1 MTDSEL
7 LKMVEQLNEAR
18 HNDDHHGAARS
29 GIVGEANL
37 KMILEERG
45 IPLLRIQDEFKEY
58 YNTLTKDQ
66 AENIW
71 REKMRL
77 TCPWQP
83 ECCYIPD
90 GWIPTTDTTV
100 EIKYGTKQGTTEEK
114 VFLDLEKIRDGA
126 YPKNLTYIFWGTP
139 EKFRSSGRCFA
150 QIFADK
156 CRQENLPVE
165 VIFATRNNG
174 AELNKWLEK
183 QANKS
188 TR

>member
-1 MTDSEL
+1 MKQKKDE
-7 LKMVEQLNEAR
+7 
-18 HNDDHHGAARS
+18 HGAARS
-29 GIVGEANL
+29 GLKGEAQL

-45 IPLLRIQDEFKEY
+45 IPLLRIQDEFKEH
-58 YNTLTKDQ
+58 YNTLTGYQ
-66 AENIW
+66 AEDIW

-83 ECCYIPD
+83 DCCYIPD

-100 EIKYGTKQGTTEEK
+100 EIKYGRSHGTTEEK
-114 VFLDLEKIRDGA
+114 IFLDLEKIRDGV

-139 EKFRSSGRCFA
+139 EEYKDSGRCFA

-156 CRQENLPVE
+156 CRRENLPVE

-174 AELNKWLEK
+174 ADLSRWLEK
-183 QANKS
+183 QVNKS